1 MGLLKSHV
9 AIVLQEELL
18 NNLLFGNNAMKTI
31 LRYILKSS
39 IFCLLLALAGVNG
52 NAQVLDALK
61 NNFKQYNDKVL
72 QEKTYVHTDKN
83 FYLTGEILWFKIYNV
98 DAGLNTPLNISKVAY
113 VDVLDEANNAVL
125 QAKISL
131 TNGAGNGSF
140 YIPVTLK
147 NGNYKLRAYT
157 NWMKN
162 FGPDVFF
169 EKAITLVNPLTEL
182 TEAPK
187 EITKPVSIQF
197 FAESGNLLSGVTSTV
212 GFKAVGSNGKGAEI
226 NGVVINQRNDTV
238 VRFQSLKF
246 GMGSFT
252 FTPEANSTYKAV
264 VRIGRDNA
272 LINDLPAVT
281 SKGYAIHIVDAE
293 KPQPELKISTRGN
306 NNEPLY
312 LFVHSGQQVM
322 LAQSIATNANG
333 DASVSIDKTKLGQGI
348 NHITVF
354 NSARQPVCERL
365 IFNRPKLLNLLGQV
379 QTQYKTRSQVDIG
392 VSTNNTAGKPTAAN
406 MSVSV
411 FKLDSLNN
419 ADDTDIASYLW
430 LGSELKGT
438 IESPRYYFDIVTS
451 ETDKALDNLLLIQGW
466 SRFKW
471 NDVLDSKQKFAYLP
485 EYDGHLITGQ
495 INNAAEKPAPGMQA
509 YLSVPGKRVQLY
521 GAVADSTGKLLF
533 NTRQF
538 VGPGEIVVQT
548 NTEKD
553 SSKYNITIAS
563 PYAEQYSTQKLPYFN
578 LDKRW
583 QKALEN
589 NSLNMQVQN
598 TYVPDKLKQYI
609 NPMVDSSAYFGANV
623 KSYLLDDYRR
633 FITLEEVLREYILEV
648 LVSVS
653 KKRVH
658 FHVLSPIDLYKDED
672 PLAILDGVPI
682 FNLDRLFTIDPLKIR
697 KLDMVDREF
706 YWGPIRT
713 NGVINLTSYKGD
725 MAGFEIDPRAV
736 VLDYEGMQLQRE
748 FYSPVYETEQ
758 QQKNRVPDFRNVLYW
773 APDVN
778 TDVNGKAKVSF
789 YTADKP
795 GKYAVVLQGLTA
807 DGQAGSYNSTF
818 EVTK

>member
-1 MGLLKSHV
+1 
-9 AIVLQEELL
+9 
-18 NNLLFGNNAMKTI
+18 MK
-31 LRYILKSS
+31 LILKN
-39 IFCLLLALAGVNG
+39 ITWCLLLVITSIST
-52 NAQVLDALK
+52 NAQVLDGLQK
-61 NNFKQYNDKVL
+61 SFKQYNDHVL
-72 QEKTYVHTDKN
+72 QEKMYVHTDKN

-131 TNGAGNGSF
+131 DKGKGNGSF

-162 FGPDVFF
+162 FSPDVFF
-169 EKAITLVNPLTEL
+169 EKAITLVNPLTEI
-182 TEAPK
+182 TESPK
-187 EITKPVSIQF
+187 EIAKPATIQF
-197 FAESGNLLSGVTSTV
+197 FAESGNLLAGVTSTI
-212 GFKAVGSNGKGAEI
+212 GFKALGSNGKGAEI

-272 LINDLPAVT
+272 LINDLPAVAA
-281 SKGYAIHIVDAE
+281 KGYTIHVVDAD
-293 KPQPELKISTRGN
+293 KQQPELKISTRGN

-312 LFVHSGQQVM
+312 LFVHSGHQVM
-322 LAQSIATNANG
+322 LAQSIVTNANG
-333 DASVSIDKTKLGQGI
+333 DASISIDKTKLGQGI

-379 QTQYKTRSQVDIG
+379 QTQYKTRSPVDIA
-392 VSTNNTAGKPTAAN
+392 VSTNNSAGKPTAAN

-419 ADDTDIASYLW
+419 MDDADIASYLW
-430 LGSELKGT
+430 LGSELKGF
-438 IESPRYYFDIVTS
+438 IESPRYYFDVVTS
-451 ETDKALDNLLLIQGW
+451 ETEKALDNLLLIQGW

-471 NDVLDSKQKFAYLP
+471 ADALDNKQKFTYLP
-485 EYDGHLITGQ
+485 EYDGHIITGQ
-495 INNAAEKPAPGMQA
+495 LNNPAEKPAPGVVA
-509 YLSVPGKRVQLY
+509 YLGIIGKRVQVY
-521 GAVADSTGKLLF
+521 GAIADSTGKLLF
-533 NTRQF
+533 NTRQLF
-538 VGPGEIVVQT
+538 GPGEVVLQT

-553 SSKYNITIAS
+553 STRYRIAINS
-563 PYAEQYSTQKLPYFN
+563 PFSEQYSNYKLPAFS

-583 QKALEN
+583 QKPLEN
-589 NSLNMQVQN
+589 ASLNMQVQN
-598 TYVPDKLKQYI
+598 IYVPDKLKQYI
-609 NPMVDSSAYFGANV
+609 NPMVDSSAYFGTNF
-623 KSYLLDDYRR
+623 KSYLLDDYKR
-633 FITLEEVLREYILEV
+633 FVTMEEVLREYILEV
-648 LVSVS
+648 LVNVR
-653 KKRVH
+653 KGRVH
-658 FHVLSPIDLYKDED
+658 FNLLSPIDLYKDED
-672 PLAILDGVPI
+672 PMAILDGVPL
-682 FNLDRLFTIDPLKIR
+682 FNLDKLFTIDPLKIR

-713 NGVINLTSYKGD
+713 NGVITLTSYKGD

-748 FYSPVYETEQ
+748 FFSPVYETEQ

-773 APDVN
+773 APNVN
-778 TDVNGKAKVSF
+778 TDAEGKAKVSF

-818 EVTK
+818 EVSK

>member
-1 MGLLKSHV
+1 
-9 AIVLQEELL
+9 
-18 NNLLFGNNAMKTI
+18 MKNKLSYT
-31 LRYILKSS
+31 LKSS
-39 IFCLLLALAGVNG
+39 LCCLLVVFAAANG

-61 NNFKQYNDKVL
+61 SNFKQYNDHVL
-72 QEKTYVHTDKN
+72 QEKMYLHTDKN
-83 FYLTGEILWFKIYNV
+83 FYLTGEILWLKIYNV

-131 TNGAGNGSF
+131 DKGTGNGSF

-169 EKAITLVNPLTEL
+169 EKVITLVNPLTEL
-182 TEAPK
+182 AETPK
-187 EITKPVSIQF
+187 ETAKPASIQF
-197 FAESGNLLSGVTSTV
+197 FAESGTLLAGVTSTV
-212 GFKAVGSNGKGAEI
+212 GFKALGSDGKGAEI

-238 VRFQSLKF
+238 IRFQSLKF

-272 LINDLPAVT
+272 LINDLPAVL
-281 SKGYAIHIVDAE
+281 SKGYTIHVADAD
-293 KPQPELKISTRGN
+293 KPQPELKISARGN
-306 NNEPLY
+306 NSEPLY
-312 LFVHSGQQVM
+312 LFVHSGHQVV
-322 LAQSIATNANG
+322 LAQSIITNTNG
-333 DASVSIDKTKLGQGI
+333 DASISIDKAKLGQGI
-348 NHITVF
+348 NHITIF

-379 QTQYKTRSQVDIG
+379 QTQYKTRSQVDIN
-392 VSTNNTAGKPTAAN
+392 VSTNNTEGKATAAN

-419 ADDTDIASYLW
+419 MDDADIASYMW
-430 LGSELKGT
+430 LGSELKGY

-471 NDVLDSKQKFAYLP
+471 NDVLDSKQKFTYLP

-495 INNAAEKPAPGMQA
+495 LNNATEQPAPGVKA
-509 YLSVPGKRVQLY
+509 YLGVIGKRLQLY
-521 GAVADSTGKLLF
+521 GSVADSTGKLLF
-533 NTRQF
+533 NTRQLF
-538 VGPGEIVVQT
+538 GPGEIVVQT

-553 SSKYNITIAS
+553 SSKYNITIKS
-563 PYAEQYSTQKLPYFN
+563 PFAEQYGTSKLPPFG

-589 NSLNMQVQN
+589 TSLNMQVQN
-598 TYVPDKLKQYI
+598 IYVPDKLKQYI
-609 NPMVDSSAYFGANV
+609 DPMVDSSGYFGSNG
-623 KSYLLDDYRR
+623 KPYLLDDYTR
-633 FITLEEVLREYILEV
+633 FITMEEVLREYILEV
-648 LVSVS
+648 LVSVR
-653 KKRVH
+653 KNRVH
-658 FHVLSPIDLYKDED
+658 FNLLSPIELYKDED
-672 PLAILDGVPI
+672 PMAILDGVPI
-682 FNLDRLFTIDPLKIR
+682 FNLDKLFTVDPLKIR

-748 FYSPVYETEQ
+748 FYSPVYETAQ
-758 QQKNRVPDFRNVLYW
+758 QQKSRVPDFRNVLYW

-778 TDVNGKAKVSF
+778 TDAEGKAKVSF
-789 YTADKP
+789 YTSDKS
-795 GKYAVVLQGLTA
+795 GKYAVILQGLTV
-807 DGQAGSYNSTF
+807 DGQVGSYNSTF
-818 EVTK
+818 EVSK

>member
-1 MGLLKSHV
+1 MIKKMRP
-9 AIVLQEELL
+9 IFK
-18 NNLLFGNNAMKTI
+18 NIIWCLLFVIT
-31 LRYILKSS
+31 S
-39 IFCLLLALAGVNG
+39 IST
-52 NAQVLDALK
+52 NAQVLEGLQK
-61 NNFKQYNDKVL
+61 SFQQYNDQVL
-72 QEKTYVHTDKN
+72 QEKIYAHTDKN

-125 QAKISL
+125 QAKIALDKGTGS
-131 TNGAGNGSF
+131 GSF

-162 FGPDVFF
+162 FGPDAFF
-169 EKAITLVNPLTEL
+169 EKVITVVNPLTEL
-182 TEAPK
+182 AEPSK
-187 EITKPVSIQF
+187 EITKPANIQF
-197 FAESGNLLSGVTSTV
+197 FAESGNLLAGVTSTV
-212 GFKAVGSNGKGAEI
+212 GFKALGSNGKGAEI

-238 VRFQSLKF
+238 ARFQSLKF

-272 LINDLPAVT
+272 LINDLPTVA
-281 SKGYAIHIVDAE
+281 SKGYSIHVVDAD
-293 KPQPELKISTRGN
+293 KQQPQLKISTRGN

-312 LFVHSGQQVM
+312 LFVHNGHQVM
-322 LAQSIATNANG
+322 LAQSIVTNTNG
-333 DASVSIDKTKLGQGI
+333 DASVSIDKAKLGQGI
-348 NHITVF
+348 NHITIF

-379 QTQYKTRSQVDIG
+379 QTQYKTRSQVDIA
-392 VSTNNTAGKPTAAN
+392 VSANNTGGKPTAAN

-419 ADDTDIASYLW
+419 ADDADIASYLW
-430 LGSELKGT
+430 LGSELKGN

-471 NDVLDSKQKFAYLP
+471 NNVLDIKQKFTYLP

-495 INNAAEKPAPGMQA
+495 LNNAAEQPAPGVRA
-509 YLSVPGKRVQLY
+509 YLGVTGKRLQLY
-521 GAVADSTGKLLF
+521 GSVADSTGRLLF
-533 NTRQF
+533 NTRQLF
-538 VGPGEIVVQT
+538 GPGEIVVQT

-553 SSKYNITIAS
+553 SSKYHITIAS
-563 PYAEQYSTQKLPYFN
+563 PFSEQYAASKLPSFN

-589 NSLNMQVQN
+589 ISLNMQVQN
-598 TYVPDKLKQYI
+598 LYVPDKLKQYI
-609 NPMVDSSAYFGANV
+609 NPMVDSSAYFGTKF

-633 FITLEEVLREYILEV
+633 FITLEEVLREYIVEV

-672 PLAILDGVPI
+672 PMAILDGVPI
-682 FNLDRLFTIDPLKIR
+682 FNLDKLFTIDPLKIR
-697 KLDMVDREF
+697 KLDMVDREY
-706 YWGPIRT
+706 YWGPVRS

-758 QQKNRVPDFRNVLYW
+758 QQKSRVPDFRNVLYW

-778 TDVNGKAKVSF
+778 TDAQGKAKISF

-807 DGQAGSYNSTF
+807 DGQTGSYNSTF
-818 EVTK
+818 EVIK

>member
-1 MGLLKSHV
+1 MLLVITS
-9 AIVLQEELL
+9 I
-18 NNLLFGNNAMKTI
+18 
-31 LRYILKSS
+31 SS
-39 IFCLLLALAGVNG
+39 
-52 NAQVLDALK
+52 NAQVLEGLQK
-61 NNFKQYNDKVL
+61 SFQQYNDQVL
-72 QEKTYVHTDKN
+72 QEKMYVHTDKN

-98 DAGLNTPLNISKVAY
+98 DAGLNTPLTISKVAY

-125 QAKISL
+125 QAKIL
-131 TNGAGNGSF
+131 LDKGTGNGSF

-169 EKAITLVNPLTEL
+169 EKVITLVNPLTEL
-182 TEAPK
+182 APAPK
-187 EITKPVSIQF
+187 ETTKPVNIQF
-197 FAESGNLLSGVTSTV
+197 FAESGNLLAGVTSTI
-212 GFKAVGSNGKGAEI
+212 GFKALGDNGKGAEI

-272 LINDLPAVT
+272 LINDLPAVAP
-281 SKGYAIHIVDAE
+281 KGYTIHVVNAD
-293 KPQPELKISTRGN
+293 KQQTELKISTRGN

-312 LFVHSGQQVM
+312 LFVHCGHQVM
-322 LAQSIATNANG
+322 LAQSIVTNANG

-348 NHITVF
+348 NHITLF
-354 NSARQPVCERL
+354 NGAKQPVCERL
-365 IFNRPKLLNLLGQV
+365 IFNRPKMLNLHGQV
-379 QTQYKTRSQVDIG
+379 QTQYKTRSQVDIP
-392 VSTNNTAGKPTAAN
+392 VSTNNTAGKPTVAN

-419 ADDTDIASYLW
+419 ADDADIASYMW
-430 LGSELKGT
+430 LGSELKGN

-471 NDVLDSKQKFAYLP
+471 TDVLDSKQKFTYLP
-485 EYDGHLITGQ
+485 EYDGHIITGQ
-495 INNAAEKPAPGMQA
+495 LNNAAEKPAPGVLA
-509 YLSVPGKRVQLY
+509 YLGVSGKRVQLY

-533 NTRQF
+533 NTLQLF
-538 VGPGEIVVQT
+538 GSGEIVVQT

-553 SSKYNITIAS
+553 SSKYNITIKS
-563 PYAEQYSTQKLPYFN
+563 PFSEQYSTSKVPSFG

-589 NSLNMQVQN
+589 TSLNMQVQN
-598 TYVPDKLKQYI
+598 IYVPDKLKQYV
-609 NPMVDSSAYFGANV
+609 NPMVDSGAYFGSHH
-623 KSYLLDDYRR
+623 KTYLLDDYKR
-633 FITLEEVLREYILEV
+633 FITMEEVLREYILEV
-648 LVSVS
+648 LVNVR
-653 KKRVH
+653 KNRVH
-658 FHVLSPIDLYKDED
+658 FNLLSPIELYKAED
-672 PLAILDGVPI
+672 PMAILDGVPI
-682 FNLDRLFTIDPLKIR
+682 FNLDKLFTIDPLKIR

-758 QQKNRVPDFRNVLYW
+758 QQKSRVPDFRNVLYW
-773 APDVN
+773 APDIN
-778 TDVNGKAKVSF
+778 TDAEGKANISF
-789 YTADKP
+789 YTSDKP

-818 EVTK
+818 EVSK

>member
-1 MGLLKSHV
+1 ME
-9 AIVLQEELL
+9 IVQLEERL
-18 NNLLFGNNAMKTI
+18 NNPIFGNSIMKNK
-31 LRYILKSS
+31 LPYILKSS
-39 IFCLLLALAGVNG
+39 LCCLMLVFAGMG
-52 NAQVLDALK
+52 SNAQVLDALK
-61 NNFKQYNDKVL
+61 SNFKQYNDQVL
-72 QEKTYVHTDKN
+72 QEKMYVHTDKS

-113 VDVLDEANNAVL
+113 VDVLDEVNNTVL
-125 QAKISL
+125 QAKVSL
-131 TNGAGNGSF
+131 DKGMGNGSF
-140 YIPVTLK
+140 YVPVTLK

-169 EKAITLVNPLTEL
+169 EKIITVVNPLTEL
-182 TEAPK
+182 AEPSK
-187 EITKPVSIQF
+187 EVTKPATIQF
-197 FAESGNLLSGVTSTV
+197 FAESGNLLAGVPSTV
-212 GFKAVGSNGKGAEI
+212 GFKALGSNGKGSEI

-246 GMGSFT
+246 GMGSFA

-272 LINDLPAVT
+272 LISDLPAVL
-281 SKGYAIHIVDAE
+281 SKGYTIHVVDAD
-293 KPQPELKISTRGN
+293 KQQPELKISTRGN

-312 LFVHSGQQVM
+312 LFVHSGHQVM
-322 LAQSIATNANG
+322 LAQSIVTNANG
-333 DASVSIDKTKLGQGI
+333 DASIFLDKTKLGQGI
-348 NHITVF
+348 NHVTVF

-365 IFNRPKLLNLLGQV
+365 IFNRPKMLSLLGQV
-379 QTQYKTRSQVDIG
+379 QTQYKTRSAVDIA

-419 ADDTDIASYLW
+419 MDDEDLASYLW
-430 LGSELKGT
+430 LGSEIKGN
-438 IESPRYYFDIVTS
+438 IESPRYYFDVVTS

-466 SRFKW
+466 SKFKW
-471 NDVLDSKQKFAYLP
+471 NDVLDNKEKFAYLP
-485 EYDGHLITGQ
+485 EYEGHIITGQ
-495 INNAAEKPAPGMQA
+495 LNNAAEKPAPGVRA
-509 YLSVPGKRVQLY
+509 YLGVPGKRLQLY

-533 NTRQF
+533 NTRQLF
-538 VGPGEIVVQT
+538 GPGEIVVQT

-553 SSKYNITIAS
+553 SSKYQITIAS
-563 PYAEQYSTQKLPYFN
+563 PFAEQYSTTKLPTFG
-578 LDKRW
+578 LDKKW

-589 NSLNMQVQN
+589 NSVNMQVQN
-598 TYVPDKLKQYI
+598 IYVPDKLKQYI
-609 NPMVDSSAYFGANV
+609 NPMVDSAGYFGSNG
-623 KSYLLDDYRR
+623 KPYLLDDYTR
-633 FITLEEVLREYILEV
+633 FITMEEVLREYILEV
-648 LVSVS
+648 LVSVR
-653 KKRVH
+653 KGRVH
-658 FHVLSPIDLYKDED
+658 FNLLSPIDLYKDED
-672 PLAILDGVPI
+672 PMAILDGVPI
-682 FNLDRLFTIDPLKIR
+682 FNLDKLFTVDPLKIR

-758 QQKNRVPDFRNVLYW
+758 QQKSRVPDFRNVLYW

-778 TDVNGKAKVSF
+778 TDAQGKAKISF

-807 DGQAGSYNSTF
+807 DGQTGSYNSTF

>member
-1 MGLLKSHV
+1 
-9 AIVLQEELL
+9 
-18 NNLLFGNNAMKTI
+18 MKNK
-31 LRYILKSS
+31 LPYILKST
-39 IFCLLLALAGVNG
+39 IICLLLAFAGVNSY
-52 NAQVLDALK
+52 AQVLDALK
-61 NNFKQYNDKVL
+61 SNFKQYNDQVL
-72 QEKTYVHTDKN
+72 QEKLYVHTDKN
-83 FYLTGEILWFKIYNV
+83 LYLTGEILWFKIYNV
-98 DAGLNTPLNISKVAY
+98 DAGLNSPLNVSKVAY

-131 TNGAGNGSF
+131 TKGTGNGSF

-147 NGNYKLRAYT
+147 TGNYKLRGYT

-169 EKAITLVNPLTEL
+169 EKVITLVNPLTEL
-182 TEAPK
+182 AEAPK
-187 EITKPVSIQF
+187 EIAKPISIQF
-197 FAESGNLLSGVTSTV
+197 FAESGNLLAGVTSTI

-272 LINDLPAVT
+272 LINDLPNVA
-281 SKGYAIHIVDAE
+281 SNGYAIHVVDAD

-312 LFVHSGQQVM
+312 LFVHSGHQVM
-322 LAQSIATNANG
+322 LAQSIVTNANG
-333 DASVSIDKTKLGQGI
+333 DASISIDKTKLGQGI
-348 NHITVF
+348 NHIIIF

-365 IFNRPKLLNLLGQV
+365 IFNRPKLLNLFGQI
-379 QTQYKTRSQVDIG
+379 QTQYKTRSPVDIA
-392 VSTNNTAGKPTAAN
+392 VSTNNTLGKPTAAN

-419 ADDTDIASYLW
+419 IDDTDIAGYLW
-430 LGSELKGT
+430 LGSELKGA

-466 SRFKW
+466 SKFKW
-471 NDVLDSKQKFAYLP
+471 NDVLDSKQKFTYLP
-485 EYDGHLITGQ
+485 EYDGHIITGQ
-495 INNAAEKPAPGMQA
+495 LNNAAERPAPGVRA
-509 YLSVPGKRVQLY
+509 YLGVTGKRLQLY
-521 GAVADSTGKLLF
+521 GAVADSAGKLLF
-533 NTRQF
+533 NTRQLF
-538 VGPGEIVVQT
+538 GPGEMVVQT

-563 PYAEQYSTQKLPYFN
+563 PFSEQYATSKLPSFG
-578 LDKRW
+578 LDKNW

-589 NSLNMQVQN
+589 SSLSMQVQN
-598 TYVPDKLKQYI
+598 VYVPDKLKQYVD
-609 NPMVDSSAYFGANV
+609 PMVDSSGYFGTQF
-623 KSYLLDDYRR
+623 KSYLLDDYKR
-633 FITLEEVLREYILEV
+633 FITMEEVLREYILEV
-648 LVSVS
+648 LVSVR
-653 KKRVH
+653 KNRVH
-658 FHVLSPIDLYKDED
+658 FNLLSPIDLYKDED
-672 PLAILDGVPI
+672 PMAILDGVPI
-682 FNLDRLFTIDPLKIR
+682 FNLDKLFTIDPLKIR

-758 QQKNRVPDFRNVLYW
+758 QQKSRVPDFRNVLYW

-778 TDVNGKAKVSF
+778 TDAEGKAKVSF

-807 DGQAGSYNSTF
+807 EGQAGSFNSTF
-818 EVTK
+818 EVAK